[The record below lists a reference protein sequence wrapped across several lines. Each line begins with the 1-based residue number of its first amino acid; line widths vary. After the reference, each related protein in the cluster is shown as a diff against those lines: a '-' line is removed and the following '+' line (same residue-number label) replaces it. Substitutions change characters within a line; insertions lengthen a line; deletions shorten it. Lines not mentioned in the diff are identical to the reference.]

1 MAFFGLP
8 ERVRTASR
16 TGLDLAKHGVEA
28 ARRSL
33 DSAEIWFQDHHVTVL
48 ICVAGT
54 VLPLTGLV
62 MWTHW
67 DAVTETAREVGPV
80 LTVISIITGAVVR
93 VVRWVRKRRTERL
106 AQVITLPAARSAE
119 PENEGEG
126 ETEAASAAEASASA
140 ADGGAHDAA

>member
-16 TGLDLAKHGVEA
+16 TVLDLAKRGVEA
-28 ARRSL
+28 ARRGL

-67 DAVTETAREVGPV
+67 DGVTETARQVGPV
-80 LTVISIITGAVVR
+80 LTVISIITGAVIR
-93 VVRWVRKRRTERL
+93 VVRWVRKRRAERL

-119 PENEGEG
+119 T
-126 ETEAASAAEASASA
+126 ETEAAPAAEAGTSA
-140 ADGGAHDAA
+140 ADGDAHDAA